1 MAGLIPEDT
10 ITEVRERTDIVQV
23 IGQYVELKRSGAN
36 FMGLCPFHDE
46 KTPSFSVNKQKQFYH
61 CFGCHE
67 SGDAISFLMKLEGRT
82 FIEVVE
88 DLAGRANV
96 EIKLQDVSP
105 ARAREAARR
114 KSERQQGLDL
124 NVKVAELYRKL
135 LLGNGGQQARQYLQK
150 RGISDDVA
158 EAFRMG
164 FAPPSGDV
172 VTRLVQREGIPPA
185 FAEKMGLIMSRK
197 GRDGYHDRF
206 WNRLIFPVARGGGE
220 ILGFGGRM
228 LGDGDGPKYIN
239 TPETALYRKG
249 EVMFG
254 LEAATLAVRK
264 SKAVLLVEGNL
275 DVVQMYQFGF
285 QNTLAPM
292 GTALTPRQILLLRRM
307 ADEVLAIFDGDSA
320 GQAAALKSVPL
331 FVEHEV
337 AAKIATLPP
346 NVDPDDFLRERGAEA
361 MEELL
366 GKAVPAVDF
375 LISSHMDRMEDSIP
389 GRAAMLE
396 KVVPVISRL
405 KSQVARELYTNQLAA
420 SLRVDPGTVRRAVS
434 MGRGPRAVELGPANQ
449 PPAAQ
454 KKLSI
459 VEQIEVKVLAILA
472 EHPHLVHRAE
482 QCGVATLLTNEGLR
496 ATYKAAV
503 EMQHE
508 TGRIVHAKLL
518 QATPAEILDIVAKE
532 INSDEFAADG
542 DPTKALD
549 DCIARLQRGRLEAEL
564 AEIKKQIARAKKN
577 ADLETIRTLAMRQ
590 VELEREIH
598 ETR

>member
-10 ITEVRERTDIVQV
+10 IAEVRERTDIVQV

-46 KTPSFSVNKQKQFYH
+46 KSGSFSVNKQKQFYH

-67 SGDAISFLMKLEGRT
+67 SGDVFSFLMKLEGRNFT
-82 FIEVVE
+82 EVVE
-88 DLAGRANV
+88 DLASRANV

-124 NVKVAELYRKL
+124 NRKVAELYRKL
-135 LLGNGGQQARQYLQK
+135 LLGSGGQAARQYLKQ

-158 EAFRMG
+158 EAFRVG

-172 VTRLVQREGIPPA
+172 VVRLVQREKVPPA
-185 FAEKMGLIMSRK
+185 FAEKMGLIAKRR

-206 WNRLIFPVARGGGE
+206 WNRLIFPVARAGEE
-220 ILGFGGRM
+220 ILGFGGRL
-228 LGDGDGPKYIN
+228 LGDGAGPKYTH
-239 TPETALYRKG
+239 TPETQLYRKG

-254 LEAATLAVRK
+254 MEPATIPIRRAKTVI
-264 SKAVLLVEGNL
+264 LVEGNL
-275 DVVQMYQFGF
+275 DVIQMYQHGL

-292 GTALTPRQILLLRRM
+292 GTALTARQVLLLRRM
-307 ADEVLAIFDGDSA
+307 ADDVVAIFDGDDA
-320 GQAAALKSVPL
+320 GQAAAVKTVPM
-331 FVEHEV
+331 FVENEV
-337 AAKIATLPP
+337 SAKFATLPP
-346 NVDPDDFLRERGAEA
+346 GVDPDDFLLDRGAEA
-361 MEELL
+361 M
-366 GKAVPAVDF
+366 KALVDGAAPSVDF
-375 LISSHMDRMEDSIP
+375 LIDAHVSRMEDSIP
-389 GRAAMLE
+389 GRTRVME
-396 KVVPVISRL
+396 RVVPVVARL
-405 KSQVARELYTNQLAA
+405 KSQVARELYAGQLA
-420 SLRVDPGTVRRAVS
+420 STLGVDPGTVRRAVA
-434 MGRGPRAVELGPANQ
+434 MGRGPTPRELGAGA
-449 PPAAQ
+449 PPVEQ
-454 KKLSI
+454 RKLSVI
-459 VEQIEVKVLAILA
+459 EQIEVKLLAILA

-482 QCGVATLLTNEGLR
+482 QCSVETLLTNEGLR
-496 ATYKAAV
+496 ATYRAAV
-503 EMQHE
+503 EMQQE
-508 TGRIVHAKLL
+508 SGRIVHSKLL

-532 INSDEFAADG
+532 IHSDEFAADG

-549 DCIARLQRGRLEAEL
+549 DCVARLQRGRLEREL
-564 AEIKKQIARAKKN
+564 TEIRKQIVKAKQK